1 MTFPQSLREENAEQD
16 LKQISDSR
24 DLTKVQT

>member
-1 MTFPQSLREENAEQD
+1 MTFPQSLGEENAEQD